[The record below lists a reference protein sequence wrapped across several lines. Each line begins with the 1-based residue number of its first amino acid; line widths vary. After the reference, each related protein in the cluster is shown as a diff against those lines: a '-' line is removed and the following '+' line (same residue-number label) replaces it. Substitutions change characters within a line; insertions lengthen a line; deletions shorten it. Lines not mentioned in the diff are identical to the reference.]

1 MKKTK
6 KILFVN
12 SYDMHS
18 IWENCKK
25 YNHPT
30 HHLWGT
36 WQLAQHDFDVDLM
49 PSLDINCNTNY
60 SLELKTGVAY
70 SAQIRLLARA
80 SRYDIIYSGNHLYTA
95 PLAQLRYRGLLKR
108 PIAAMIHSSFRP
120 DNKNTLLANQFI
132 NGYDK
137 LLCIN
142 QVFKEHLKN
151 DYNVP
156 DEKLEVLEWGVDLP
170 FYTVNSDG
178 ILYTSDNEQS
188 PFILSAGKTYR
199 DYDTLI
205 EAFKEIDYPLKIY
218 GHGQYN
224 TLQVPPHI
232 YVSKKKIS
240 WQEMLVEYQKAY
252 AVAIPLNMAK
262 CRGNYQAI
270 GLTSLLEA
278 MAMAKAVVM
287 TRNNDVGIDIE
298 KEGIGLFVRPAHRR
312 GREQTIEILLKN
324 PEMTKKMGVKAR
336 YLVETRFN
344 LGIFSCK
351 LNKILRSLCK

>member
-1 MKKTK
+1 MKK

-12 SYDMHS
+12 SYEMHS

-25 YNHPT
+25 YNHPA

-36 WQLAQHDFDVDLM
+36 WQLEQHDFDVDLM
-49 PSLDINCNTNY
+49 PCTEINNNTTY
-60 SLELKTGVAY
+60 SLKLKTRAAY

-95 PLAQLRYRGLLKR
+95 PLAHLRYRGLLKQ
-108 PIAAMIHSSFRP
+108 PLAAMVFSSFRP
-120 DNKNTLLANQFI
+120 ENKNALVSNQFI

-151 DYNVP
+151 DYNIP

-170 FYTVNSDG
+170 FYTINSNG
-178 ILYTSDNEQS
+178 LLYTSDNEQS
-188 PFILSAGKTYR
+188 PFILSAGKTCR

-218 GHGQYN
+218 GYGQYN
-224 TLQVPPHI
+224 PLQVPPHI
-232 YVSKKKIS
+232 YVPEKRIS
-240 WQEMLVEYQKAY
+240 WQEMLAEYQKAY

-262 CRGNYQAI
+262 CRGSYQAI

-298 KEGIGLFVRPAHRR
+298 KEGIGFFVKPGHRR
-312 GREQTIEILLKN
+312 GWKQTIDILLKD
-324 PEMTKKMGVKAR
+324 PEMTKKMGAKAR
-336 YLVETRFN
+336 SLAETRFN
-344 LGIFSCK
+344 LGIFSRK
-351 LNKILRSLCK
+351 LNKILTSLCNS